1 MKKRTITRKGGVL
14 ITTKKYVVKSIG
26 FDKETHNPLITR
38 FDIIDLINNP
48 IFNMVSNEFEIEDK
62 FESFWNRLNPIE
74 SSWYYKNIEIVKV
87 LEVLPFKEFKMKYP
101 NDYRKTKII
110 ISKSTGF
117 TNSTI
122 NNNNK

>member
-48 IFNMVSNEFEIEDK
+48 RFNMVSNEFEIEDK

-101 NDYRKTKII
+101 KDYGKTKII
-110 ISKSTGF
+110 ISKSSGF
-117 TNSTI
+117 TNPTI
-122 NNNNK
+122 NNNE